1 MTVLEKDRFDSS
13 RYDQRHGGPY
23 GRAFDP
29 HYFEGATHSSEKIEL
44 KDMSAEEIAAYTRG
58 FNAAEEDGIQKDWG

>member
-13 RYDQRHGGPY
+13 RYY